1 MGSINCSVHR
11 YRLKNTHINMA
22 TTKMELELKVEIAG
36 DWSQNWETTPCTQ
49 NSTGAWEVSLD
60 LAPGTYQYKYR
71 VNDTWL
77 VDSTKPSVRT
87 AEGFHNNILTVE
99 KVGKGDSTKV
109 RTDSGIASSPSC
121 PSMSPSSPSIPMSV
135 SLPVLS
141 EPQDMGDLYI
151 LNTRCQLTETIKTA
165 FEGSGFSVKVSTE
178 SGVTDENLRGA
189 KGYTAI
195 CIFVN
200 KKISEEQVSILK
212 DNGTKLILHCSA
224 GFDNSPTKALK
235 EAGIRAAR
243 VPSYSPGSIAEF
255 AITQIMALA
264 KNTHMSYVHTKKADF
279 DITSMQCLLL
289 ENKTCGVIGTGL
301 IGKKAAMKI
310 SGLVEKVIC
319 FDAFPDHEWIKTIPN
334 ASYEDLDTVLRT
346 SDFITIHVPLLPQT
360 HHMINEEAFA
370 KMKQDVVLVN
380 TSRGEIVHIPSL
392 IKALEAKKMW
402 GVALDVFEGEKKY
415 IFHDKSQDKFR
426 DDPDLGR
433 LAQFEHVIL
442 SSHIAFYTDQAVEQI
457 TAKTLSNYKGFM
469 GQEPLDDKAFIC

>member
-1 MGSINCSVHR
+1 
-11 YRLKNTHINMA
+11 MA
-22 TTKMELELKVEIAG
+22 TKMELELKVEIAG
-36 DWSQNWETTPCTQ
+36 DWSQNWETNPCTH
-49 NSTGAWEVSLD
+49 NSAGVWEVSLD

-71 VNDTWL
+71 VNDTWM
-77 VDSTKPSVRT
+77 VDSSKPTVRNPQ
-87 AEGFHNNILTVE
+87 GFLNNILSVE
-99 KVGKGDSTKV
+99 KAGKGSSIKV
-109 RTDSGIASSPSC
+109 RTDSGFTSSASC
-121 PSMSPSSPSIPMSV
+121 PSIAPSTPSIAPSTP
-135 SLPVLS
+135 SIAPSTPSIPVLS
-141 EPQDMGDLYI
+141 EPLDMGDLYI
-151 LNTRCQLTETIKTA
+151 LNTRCQLTQTIKAA
-165 FEGSGFSVKVSTE
+165 FEGSGFTVKVSTE

-189 KGYTAI
+189 KGFTAI

-200 KKISEEQVSILK
+200 KKISDEQVSILK

-224 GFDNSPTKALK
+224 GFDNSPTVALR

-334 ASYEDLDTVLRT
+334 ASYEELDTVLRS

-433 LAQFEHVIL
+433 LSQFEHVIL

-457 TAKTLSNYKGFM
+457 TAKTLSNYRGFI
-469 GQEPLDDKAFIC
+469 GQEPVDDKAFIC